1 MAKTGESYTAA
12 RRALISRGAKPV
24 TPKGAFKP
32 RIADAKVV
40 DATGRGWQD
49 WFVLIDKW
57 GGARQSHTEI
67 ARRLVDEHNVDGWW
81 SQTLTVG
88 YEQARG
94 LREVGQHADGFAV
107 SASKTVAVPL
117 KQLYAA
123 FVDDK
128 QRARWL
134 PDAELRLRKPNPY
147 KSARYDWEDGATR
160 VNVFFDSPGK
170 GKSRIAIQH
179 ERLPDS
185 DTAAEMK
192 AWWRERVA
200 ALKPL
205 LEGGESDA

>member
-12 RRALISRGAKPV
+12 RRALISKGDKPAIAV
-24 TPKGAFKP
+24 IQPET
-32 RIADAKVV
+32 RISDTKVV
-40 DATGRGWQD
+40 AATGRGWQA
-49 WFVLIDKW
+49 WFALIDKW
-57 GGARQSHTEI
+57 GGVKQSHAEI
-67 ARRLVDEHNVDGWW
+67 ARWLVNEHEVDRWW

-94 LREVGQHADGFAV
+94 LREPGQHADGFAV
-107 SASKTVAVPL
+107 SASKTEAVTL

-123 FVDDK
+123 FVDDR

-147 KSARYDWEDGATR
+147 KSARYDWEDGSTR
-160 VNVFFDSPGK
+160 ENVFFDTPGK

-185 DTAAEMK
+185 DTAADMK

-200 ALKPL
+200 ALKRL
-205 LEGGESDA
+205 LEGSESDA